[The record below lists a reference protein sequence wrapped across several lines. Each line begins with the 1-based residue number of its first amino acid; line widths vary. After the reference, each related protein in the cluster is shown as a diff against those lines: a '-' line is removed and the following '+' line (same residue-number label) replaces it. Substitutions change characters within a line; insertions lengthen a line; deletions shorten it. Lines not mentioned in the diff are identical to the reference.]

1 MGPRLQKEG
10 LSDTYQLA
18 DQSTLD
24 EACEV
29 VAELNTGTRALMD
42 RHLDVPVIKDL
53 FFDKKLQ
60 AVVAENFGTDLF
72 LWRSNFFAKGEGYPQ
87 ISWHH
92 DRHFED
98 GDAPIDIYNTDNHFS
113 ILIALTDI
121 DRDAGGVEYMKGT
134 HKSVDGFDRDLPRH
148 IGDTPEIVADR
159 VTELPLKKGEFVVF
173 YSSLLHRSLAFG
185 EGEGRVSM
193 VGRLARQGT
202 RFPQVGAPNPAGG
215 AQTEAEP
222 IAKFKES
229 SKIPF
234 N

>member
-1 MGPRLQKEG
+1 MDARLKKEG
-10 LSDTYQLA
+10 LSATYQLA

-24 EACEV
+24 EVCEV
-29 VAELNTGTRALMD
+29 VAELNQGAYALVD
-42 RHLDVPVIKDL
+42 RHLNVPVIRDL
-53 FFDKKLQ
+53 FFDGKLQ
-60 AVVAENFGTDLF
+60 SVVAENFGTDLF

-98 GDAPIDIYNTDNHFS
+98 GDAPVDIYNIDNHFS

-121 DRDAGGVEYMKGT
+121 HRDAGGVEYMKGT
-134 HKSVDGFDRDLPRH
+134 HKPVEGFDRDLPRH
-148 IGDTPEIVADR
+148 IVATPEVVKGR
-159 VTELPLKKGEFVVF
+159 VTPLPLKRGEFVVF

-185 EGEGRVSM
+185 ESERRISM

-202 RFPQVGAPNPAGG
+202 RFPEIGAPNPAGG
-215 AQTEAEP
+215 AQTKSEP
-222 IAKFKES
+222 LAKYKES